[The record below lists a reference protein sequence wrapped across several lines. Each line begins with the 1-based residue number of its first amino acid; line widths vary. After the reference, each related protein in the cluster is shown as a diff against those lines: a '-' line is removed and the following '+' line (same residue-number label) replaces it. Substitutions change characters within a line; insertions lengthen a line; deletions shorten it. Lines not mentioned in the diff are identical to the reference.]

1 MQTCYAPRSP
11 SPSRTLVVTSLT
23 EFVCFEY
30 SVQLD
35 ELQDSFRVGYVLTRR
50 LTLLRYGLLHF
61 IHLLGADA
69 IRKLAKA
76 AGVVVGRGAT
86 NAMLAKATDFQI
98 LR

>member
-1 MQTCYAPRSP
+1 MQNCCAPRLSF
-11 SPSRTLVVTSLT
+11 PSRTLVVTSLT

-35 ELQDSFRVGYVLTRR
+35 ELRDSFRVGYVLTRR
-50 LTLLRYGLLHF
+50 LTLLRYALLHF
-61 IHLLGADA
+61 IHLLGADT

-86 NAMLAKATDFQI
+86 NAMLVKATAFQI
-98 LR
+98 FR